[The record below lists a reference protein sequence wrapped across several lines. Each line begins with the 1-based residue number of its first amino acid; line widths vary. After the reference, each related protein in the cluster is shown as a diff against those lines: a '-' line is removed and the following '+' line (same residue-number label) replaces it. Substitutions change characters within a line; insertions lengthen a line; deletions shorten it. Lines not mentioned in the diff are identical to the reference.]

1 MEEQLYKKKGRRYI
15 PIGYSDN
22 FNGFP
27 AEGIWVV
34 YSTPGAESSSCIAQ
48 VGQFEP
54 IDYKQLANLIKEKED
69 ECVKA
74 VLEMENT
81 TIVDIVRM
89 VFKTLV
95 NEKG

>member
-1 MEEQLYKKKGRRYI
+1 MDGQLYKKVGRRYI

-27 AEGIWVV
+27 TEGIWVV
-34 YSTPGAESSSCIAQ
+34 YGKPGVESSSCIAQ

-54 IDYKQLANLIKEKED
+54 IDYNLLANLIKEKED

-74 VLEMENT
+74 IIGMDNA
-81 TIVDIVRM
+81 TIVDIVRT
-89 VFKTLV
+89 VFNTLL
-95 NEKG
+95 NKD

>member
-1 MEEQLYKKKGRRYI
+1 MYKKKGRRYI

-48 VGQFEP
+48 VGQFEL

-81 TIVDIVRM
+81 TIVDTVRT
-89 VFKTLV
+89 VFKTLL
-95 NEKG
+95 NKD

>member
-1 MEEQLYKKKGRRYI
+1 MDGQLYKKVGRRYI

-27 AEGIWVV
+27 TEGIWVV
-34 YSTPGAESSSCIAQ
+34 YGKPGVESSSCIAQ

-54 IDYKQLANLIKEKED
+54 IDYNLLANLIKEKED

-74 VLEMENT
+74 IIGMDNT
-81 TIVDIVRM
+81 TIVDIVRT
-89 VFKTLV
+89 VFTTLL
-95 NEKG
+95 NKD

>member
-48 VGQFEP
+48 VGQFEL

-81 TIVDIVRM
+81 TIVDTVRT
-89 VFKTLV
+89 VFKTLL
-95 NEKG
+95 NKD